1 MLSELRKGRL
11 GIAERVLILVV
22 VEDASETRSRTP
34 FIINRLPGI
43 FVQKDYLF
51 KKEDAEIV
59 SQRLIKIVKELNTV
73 FRSNPA
79 DQRID
84 GLFVDDRHFAI
95 QKFNSS

>member
-1 MLSELRKGRL
+1 MK
-11 GIAERVLILVV
+11 
-22 VEDASETRSRTP
+22 
-34 FIINRLPGI
+34 
-43 FVQKDYLF
+43 KDYLF

-95 QKFNSS
+95 QKFKQLLIIIRSVSNIPMRM